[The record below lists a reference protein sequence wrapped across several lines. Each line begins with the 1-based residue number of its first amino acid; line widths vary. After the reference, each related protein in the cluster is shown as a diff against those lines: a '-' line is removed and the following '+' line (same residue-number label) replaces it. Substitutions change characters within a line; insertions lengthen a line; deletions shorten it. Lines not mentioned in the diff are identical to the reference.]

1 MEDKSIF
8 ELIAEYSAG
17 TISPADA
24 ELLRERLESD
34 AEAMRL
40 FREIRETE
48 KILKSVQAQEKIDL
62 QKSWQRLDS
71 SLAGRPRKG
80 WRLFWTVGLVVAA
93 SVALL
98 LMFVSPFT
106 RQVEQPGTLVSQV
119 GITPGGVKAI
129 LQSEDGKM
137 IDLTSSTSSRIVTSD
152 GLVLVNDSLKGLR
165 FDQSKLENQP
175 MKYHTLAVPVGGEYH
190 FTLAD
195 GTRVW
200 VNSASEVRFPNCF
213 SGGKREIYVKG
224 EVYLEVARDE
234 KHPFVVHAGENE
246 VRVLGTRF
254 NLTAYPDEQK
264 VITTLVEG
272 SVEFWNDQSSI
283 RLKPGEQSVLDRE
296 TNNLEKQKV
305 EVSIYTSWVSGTY
318 EYERMP
324 LSDITR
330 QLSRWYD
337 VQFVY
342 ETTEFS
348 NHPFTGVVKRDQS
361 LEEVLSIIEKTTN
374 IKFKISGR
382 TIIIKR
388 AEDAA
393 NISRSSN

>member
-48 KILKSVQAQEKIDL
+48 KVLKSVQVQEKIDL

-71 SLAGRPRKG
+71 SLVGRPRKG
-80 WRLFWTVGLVVAA
+80 RWLFWRVGPVVAA

-98 LMFVSPFT
+98 LMFVFPFT

-213 SGGKREIYVKG
+213 SGKKREIYVKG

-254 NLTAYPDEQK
+254 NLTAYPDEQE

-305 EVSIYTSWVSGTY
+305 DVSIYTSWVSGTY

>member
-17 TISPADA
+17 TISPVDA

-34 AEAMRL
+34 VDAMRL
-40 FREIRETE
+40 FREIRESE
-48 KILKSVQAQEKIDL
+48 KMLKSVQAHEKIDL
-62 QKSWQRLDS
+62 QVSWKHLED
-71 SLAGRPRKG
+71 SLAIQPRKG
-80 WRLFWTVGLVVAA
+80 RWLLWTIGSVVAA

-98 LMFVSPFT
+98 LMFVFQFT
-106 RQVEQPGTLVSQV
+106 RQAEQPETLVSQM

-129 LQSEDGKM
+129 LQYEDGKT

-165 FDQSKLENQP
+165 FDQGELENRP

-213 SGGKREIYVKG
+213 SGERREIYVKG
-224 EVYLEVARDE
+224 EVYLEVVRDE
-234 KHPFVVHAGENE
+234 EHPFVVHAGENE

-264 VITTLVEG
+264 VVTTLVEG
-272 SVEFWNDQSSI
+272 SVEFRNDQSSI
-283 RLKPGEQSVLDRE
+283 RLKPGEQSVLDRA
-296 TNNLEKQKV
+296 TNKLEKQKV
-305 EVSIYTSWVSGTY
+305 DVSIYTSWVSGTF
-318 EYERMP
+318 EYERMS
-324 LSDITR
+324 LFDITR

-337 VQFVY
+337 VEFVY
-342 ETTEFS
+342 EA
-348 NHPFTGVVKRDQS
+348 
-361 LEEVLSIIEKTTN
+361 EEII
-374 IKFKISGR
+374 R
-382 TIIIKR
+382 LR
-388 AEDAA
+388 V
-393 NISRSSN
+393 

>member
-48 KILKSVQAQEKIDL
+48 KILKSVQVQEKIDF

-71 SLAGRPRKG
+71 SLVGRPRKG
-80 WRLFWTVGLVVAA
+80 RWLFWRVGSVVAA

-98 LMFVSPFT
+98 LMFVFPFT

-165 FDQSKLENQP
+165 FDQSKSENQP

-200 VNSASEVRFPNCF
+200 VNSASEVRFPNFF
-213 SGGKREIYVKG
+213 SGVKIEIYVKG

-234 KHPFVVHAGENE
+234 KHQFVVHAGENE

-254 NLTAYPDEQK
+254 NLTAYPDAQK

-272 SVEFWNDQSSI
+272 SVEFRNNQSSI

-305 EVSIYTSWVSGTY
+305 DVSIYTSWVSGTY

-342 ETTEFS
+342 EATEFR
-348 NHPFTGVVKRDQS
+348 NHPFTGIVKRDQS
-361 LEEVLSIIEKTTN
+361 LEEVLLIIEKTTN
-374 IKFKISGR
+374 IRFEISER
-382 TIIIKR
+382 TVIIKR

>member
-264 VITTLVEG
+264 VSTTLVEG
-272 SVEFWNDQSSI
+272 SVEFRNNQSSI
-283 RLKPGEQSVLDRE
+283 RLKPGEQSVLDQE

>member
-48 KILKSVQAQEKIDL
+48 KVLKSVQVQEKIDL

-71 SLAGRPRKG
+71 SLVGRPRKG
-80 WRLFWTVGLVVAA
+80 RWLFWRVGSVVAA

-98 LMFVSPFT
+98 LMFVFPFT

-137 IDLTSSTSSRIVTSD
+137 IDLTSSTSSHIVTSD

-165 FDQSKLENQP
+165 FDQSKSENQP

-213 SGGKREIYVKG
+213 SGKKREIYVKG

-254 NLTAYPDEQK
+254 NLTAYPDEQE

-305 EVSIYTSWVSGTY
+305 DVSIYTSWVSGTY

>member
-48 KILKSVQAQEKIDL
+48 KVLKSVQVQEKIDL

-71 SLAGRPRKG
+71 SLVGRPRKG
-80 WRLFWTVGLVVAA
+80 RWLFWRVGSVVAA

-98 LMFVSPFT
+98 LMFVFPFT

-137 IDLTSSTSSRIVTSD
+137 IDLTSSTSSHIVTSD

-213 SGGKREIYVKG
+213 SGKKREIYVKG

-254 NLTAYPDEQK
+254 NLTAYPDEQE

-305 EVSIYTSWVSGTY
+305 DVSIYTSWVSGTY

>member
-17 TISPADA
+17 TISSADA

-71 SLAGRPRKG
+71 SLVGRSRKG
-80 WRLFWTVGLVVAA
+80 RWLFWTVGSVIAA

-98 LMFVSPFT
+98 LMFVFPFT
-106 RQVEQPGTLVSQV
+106 RQVEQPETLVSQV

-213 SGGKREIYVKG
+213 SGKKREIYVKG

-254 NLTAYPDEQK
+254 NLTAYPDEQE

-305 EVSIYTSWVSGTY
+305 DVSIYTSWVSGTY

>member
-71 SLAGRPRKG
+71 SLVGRSRKG
-80 WRLFWTVGLVVAA
+80 RWLFWTVGSVIAA

-98 LMFVSPFT
+98 LMFVFPFT
-106 RQVEQPGTLVSQV
+106 RQVEQPETLVSQV

-165 FDQSKLENQP
+165 FDQSKSENQP

-213 SGGKREIYVKG
+213 SGKKREIYVKG

-254 NLTAYPDEQK
+254 NLTAYPDEQE

-305 EVSIYTSWVSGTY
+305 DVSIYTSWVSGTY

>member
-1 MEDKSIF
+1 MEYKSIF

-272 SVEFWNDQSSI
+272 SVEFRNNQSSI
-283 RLKPGEQSVLDRE
+283 RLKPGEQSVLDQE

>member
-71 SLAGRPRKG
+71 SLVGRSRKG
-80 WRLFWTVGLVVAA
+80 RWLFWTVGSVVAA

-98 LMFVSPFT
+98 LMFVFPFT
-106 RQVEQPGTLVSQV
+106 RQVEQPETLVSQV
-119 GITPGGVKAI
+119 GITPGGVKAV
-129 LQSEDGKM
+129 LQYEDGKT
-137 IDLTSSTSSRIVTSD
+137 IDLTSSSSRIVISD

-165 FDQSKLENQP
+165 FDQGELENRP
-175 MKYHTLAVPVGGEYH
+175 MKYHTLTVPVGGEDH

-213 SGGKREIYVKG
+213 SGERREIYVKG

-234 KHPFVVHAGENE
+234 KHPFIVYTGENE

-272 SVEFWNDQSSI
+272 SVEFRNDQSSV
-283 RLKPGEQSVLDRE
+283 RLKPGEQSVLNRA
-296 TNNLEKQKV
+296 TNKLEKQKV
-305 EVSIYTSWVSGTY
+305 DVSIYTSWVSGTY
-318 EYERMP
+318 EYERSP

-337 VQFVY
+337 VQFIY
-342 ETTEFS
+342 ESTEFS

-374 IKFKISGR
+374 IRFKISGR

-388 AEDAA
+388 AVDAA

>member
-48 KILKSVQAQEKIDL
+48 KILKSVQVQEKIDL

-71 SLAGRPRKG
+71 SLVGRPRKG
-80 WRLFWTVGLVVAA
+80 RWLFWRVGPVVAA

-98 LMFVSPFT
+98 LMFVFPFT

-165 FDQSKLENQP
+165 FDQSKSENQP

-254 NLTAYPDEQK
+254 NLTAYPDEQE

-305 EVSIYTSWVSGTY
+305 DVSIYTSWVSGTY

>member
-48 KILKSVQAQEKIDL
+48 KVLKSVQVQEKIDL

-137 IDLTSSTSSRIVTSD
+137 IDLTSSTSSHIVTSD

-272 SVEFWNDQSSI
+272 SVEFRNNQSSI
-283 RLKPGEQSVLDRE
+283 RLKPGEQSVLDQE

>member
-24 ELLRERLESD
+24 ELLSERLESD

-71 SLAGRPRKG
+71 SLVGRSRKG
-80 WRLFWTVGLVVAA
+80 RWLFWTVGSVVAA

-98 LMFVSPFT
+98 LMFVFPFT
-106 RQVEQPGTLVSQV
+106 RQVEQPETLVSQV
-119 GITPGGVKAI
+119 GITPGGVKAV
-129 LQSEDGKM
+129 LQYEDGKT
-137 IDLTSSTSSRIVTSD
+137 IDLTSSSSRIVISD

-165 FDQSKLENQP
+165 FDQGELENRP
-175 MKYHTLAVPVGGEYH
+175 MKYHTLTVPVGGEYH

-213 SGGKREIYVKG
+213 SGERREIYVKG

-234 KHPFVVHAGENE
+234 KHPFIVYTGENE

-272 SVEFWNDQSSI
+272 SVEFRNDQSSV
-283 RLKPGEQSVLDRE
+283 RLKPGEQSVLNRA
-296 TNNLEKQKV
+296 TNKLEKQKV
-305 EVSIYTSWVSGTY
+305 DVSIYTSWVSGTY
-318 EYERMP
+318 EYERSP

-337 VQFVY
+337 VQFIY
-342 ETTEFS
+342 ESTEFS

-374 IKFKISGR
+374 IRFKISGR

-388 AEDAA
+388 AVDAA

>member
-48 KILKSVQAQEKIDL
+48 KVLKSVQAQEKIDL

-71 SLAGRPRKG
+71 YLVGRPRKG
-80 WRLFWTVGLVVAA
+80 RWLFWTVGSVVAA

-98 LMFVSPFT
+98 LMFVFPFT
-106 RQVEQPGTLVSQV
+106 RQVEQPETLVSQV
-119 GITPGGVKAI
+119 GITPGGVKAV
-129 LQSEDGKM
+129 LQSEDGKI

-165 FDQSKLENQP
+165 FDQSKSENQP

-213 SGGKREIYVKG
+213 SGEKREIYVKG

-246 VRVLGTRF
+246 VRVLGTSF
-254 NLTAYPDEQK
+254 NLTAYPDEQE

-283 RLKPGEQSVLDRE
+283 RLKPGEQSVLDLV
-296 TNNLEKQKV
+296 TNKLEKQKV
-305 EVSIYTSWVSGTY
+305 DVSIYTSWVSGTY

-342 ETTEFS
+342 ESTEFS

>member
-71 SLAGRPRKG
+71 SLVGRSRKG
-80 WRLFWTVGLVVAA
+80 WWLFWTVGSVVAA

-98 LMFVSPFT
+98 LMFVFPFT
-106 RQVEQPGTLVSQV
+106 RQVEQPETLVSQV
-119 GITPGGVKAI
+119 GITPGGVKAV
-129 LQSEDGKM
+129 LQYEDGKT
-137 IDLTSSTSSRIVTSD
+137 IDLTSSSSRIVISD
-152 GLVLVNDSLKGLR
+152 GLVLVNDSLKWLR
-165 FDQSKLENQP
+165 FDQGELENRP
-175 MKYHTLAVPVGGEYH
+175 MKYHTLTVPVGGEYH

-213 SGGKREIYVKG
+213 SGERREIYVKG

-234 KHPFVVHAGENE
+234 KHPFIVYTGENE

-272 SVEFWNDQSSI
+272 SVEFRNDQSSV
-283 RLKPGEQSVLDRE
+283 RLKPGEQSVLNRA
-296 TNNLEKQKV
+296 TNKLEKQKV
-305 EVSIYTSWVSGTY
+305 DVSIYTSWVSGTY
-318 EYERMP
+318 EYERSP

-337 VQFVY
+337 VQFIY
-342 ETTEFS
+342 ESTEFS

-374 IKFKISGR
+374 IRFKISGR

-388 AEDAA
+388 AVDAA

>member
-62 QKSWQRLDS
+62 QKSWQRLDY
-71 SLAGRPRKG
+71 SLIGQSRKRQ
-80 WRLFWTVGLVVAA
+80 RLFWTIGSVVAA

-98 LMFVSPFT
+98 LMFAFPFV
-106 RQVEQPGTLVSQV
+106 RQAEQPETLVSQV
-119 GITPGGVKAI
+119 DITPGGVKAV
-129 LQSEDGKM
+129 LQYEDGKT
-137 IDLTSSTSSRIVTSD
+137 IDLTSSSSRIVISD

-165 FDQSKLENQP
+165 FDQGELENRP
-175 MKYHTLAVPVGGEYH
+175 MKYHTLTVPVGGEYH

-213 SGGKREIYVKG
+213 SGERREIYVKG

-234 KHPFVVHAGENE
+234 KHPFIVYTGENE

-272 SVEFWNDQSSI
+272 SVEFRNDQSSV
-283 RLKPGEQSVLDRE
+283 RLKPGEQSVLNRA
-296 TNNLEKQKV
+296 TNKLEKQKV
-305 EVSIYTSWVSGTY
+305 DVSIYTSWVSGTY
-318 EYERMP
+318 EYERSP

-337 VQFVY
+337 VQFIY
-342 ETTEFS
+342 ESTEFS

-374 IKFKISGR
+374 IRFKISGR

-388 AEDAA
+388 AVDAA

>member
-48 KILKSVQAQEKIDL
+48 KVLKSVQVQEKIDL

-71 SLAGRPRKG
+71 SLVGRPRKG
-80 WRLFWTVGLVVAA
+80 RWLFWRVGPVVAA

-98 LMFVSPFT
+98 LMFVFPFT

-165 FDQSKLENQP
+165 FDQSKSENQP

-272 SVEFWNDQSSI
+272 SVEFRNNQSSI

-305 EVSIYTSWVSGTY
+305 DVSIYTSWISGTY
-318 EYERMP
+318 EYELMP

-342 ETTEFS
+342 ESTEFS

>member
-165 FDQSKLENQP
+165 FDQSKSENQP

-272 SVEFWNDQSSI
+272 SVEFRNNQSSI
-283 RLKPGEQSVLDRE
+283 RLKPGEQSVLDQE

-342 ETTEFS
+342 ESTEFS

>member
-71 SLAGRPRKG
+71 SLVGRSRKG
-80 WRLFWTVGLVVAA
+80 WWLFWTVGSVVAA

-98 LMFVSPFT
+98 LMFVFPFT
-106 RQVEQPGTLVSQV
+106 RQVEQPETLVSQV
-119 GITPGGVKAI
+119 GITPGGVKAV
-129 LQSEDGKM
+129 LQYEDGKT
-137 IDLTSSTSSRIVTSD
+137 IDLTSSSSRIVISD

-165 FDQSKLENQP
+165 FDQGELENRP
-175 MKYHTLAVPVGGEYH
+175 MKYHTLTVPVGGEYH

-213 SGGKREIYVKG
+213 SGERREIYVKG

-234 KHPFVVHAGENE
+234 KHTFIVYTGENE

-272 SVEFWNDQSSI
+272 SVEFRNDQSSV
-283 RLKPGEQSVLDRE
+283 RLKPGEQSVLNRA
-296 TNNLEKQKV
+296 TNKLEKQKV
-305 EVSIYTSWVSGTY
+305 DVSIYTSWVSGTY
-318 EYERMP
+318 EYERSP

-337 VQFVY
+337 VQFIY
-342 ETTEFS
+342 ESTEFS

-374 IKFKISGR
+374 IRFKISGR

-388 AEDAA
+388 AVDAA

>member
-1 MEDKSIF
+1 MKDKSIF

-17 TISPADA
+17 TISSADA

-71 SLAGRPRKG
+71 SLVGRSRKG
-80 WRLFWTVGLVVAA
+80 RWLFWTVGSVIAA

-98 LMFVSPFT
+98 LMFVFPFT
-106 RQVEQPGTLVSQV
+106 RQVEQPETLVSQV

-272 SVEFWNDQSSI
+272 SVEFRNNQSSI
-283 RLKPGEQSVLDRE
+283 RLKPGEQSVLDQE

>member
-272 SVEFWNDQSSI
+272 SVEFRNNQSSI
-283 RLKPGEQSVLDRE
+283 RLKPGEQSVLDQE

-305 EVSIYTSWVSGTY
+305 DVSIYTSWVSGTY